1 MRSNRCVLKK
11 SLYLLLPLQVY
22 YYDRDSGVLSVD
34 KECALFLLFNNIT
47 QTSEGLGIGEVKC
60 LRMVVY
66 IVLV

>member
-1 MRSNRCVLKK
+1 M
-11 SLYLLLPLQVY
+11 LLPLQVY